1 MIWLVILYSKT
12 NPRLCAFYSW
22 TNKAKGNIYILASS
36 LHPPKFNPIHI
47 CYLDTGS
54 MCTVLAVRCVEMDSA
69 SHQEHYVL
77 MGTWWNIILDPVE
90 EKHLISN
97 SHFCFSTFP
106 SKQKGG
112 QLKRKAP
119 RHWCKLS
126 IRPDGILPTRCG
138 LLLGGGIPR
147 MPGWRMAAKQREKW
161 LQFIWIKSRKKSPH
175 PLRYTFIIV
184 LIQTAN
190 IFNKVMT
197 PSRTSAC
204 NCLIWWC
211 KPSTVCLQCV
221 KDLFDLKCHSNVR
234 LAWNSFHL

>member
-90 EKHLISN
+90 EKLLISN

-138 LLLGGGIPR
+138 LLLGGGGSPECLGG
-147 MPGWRMAAKQREKW
+147 GWLPNNVKNGSSSYESRAEKN
-161 LQFIWIKSRKKSPH
+161 
-175 PLRYTFIIV
+175 PLILYDI
-184 LIQTAN
+184 L
-190 IFNKVMT
+190 
-197 PSRTSAC
+197 
-204 NCLIWWC
+204 L
-211 KPSTVCLQCV
+211 L
-221 KDLFDLKCHSNVR
+221 
-234 LAWNSFHL
+234 